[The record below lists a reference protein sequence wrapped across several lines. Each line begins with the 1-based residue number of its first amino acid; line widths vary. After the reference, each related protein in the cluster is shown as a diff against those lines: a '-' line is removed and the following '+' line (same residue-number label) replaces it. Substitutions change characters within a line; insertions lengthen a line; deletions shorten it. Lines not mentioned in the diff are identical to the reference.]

1 MITGLERMDSSTDRL
16 DPVQIEIF
24 KKMSPWQKLELA
36 ANLYFEARRLK
47 AIGLRMQHADWSEK
61 QIERKVTEIFMNART

>member
-1 MITGLERMDSSTDRL
+1 MDSSIDRL

-24 KKMSPWQKLELA
+24 KKMSPWQKLELS

-47 AIGLRMQHADWSEK
+47 AIGLQMQHADWSEE